1 MPSAIASI
9 AARHLTDPVRVEVTR
24 QASTA
29 PTVEQT
35 FAVVPAAH
43 KATALARV
51 LATTDAL
58 ATIVFTR
65 TRQAADEVGAALMA
79 RGLRAAT
86 ISGDVAQRD
95 REEIVERLRG
105 GALDV
110 LVATDVAARGLDVDR
125 VGLVVNYDVP
135 TEPGGYVHRVGRTGR
150 AGRSGLSLTFVTPD
164 EEPRLRAIERLT
176 RQQMTEVTVPSAA
189 EVAALRVSALLAR
202 APGRLAVGGLEP
214 YREAIHAAIG
224 AGLDPVDAAV
234 ALAAIATEAGSP
246 AEDARAI
253 APTPAQA
260 ARGAVLR
267 DGRISFTGRRRA
279 RPDAPAVGGGTRYR
293 VEVGRNHGVGPG
305 HIVGALTGEGGL
317 AGTQV
322 GRVHV
327 FASFSL
333 VDLQT
338 ELGPEAYRRIGAAMV
353 SGRRLRITPDR
364 GPSGRSAAGR
374 TAHPGTQHHRAA
386 RRG

>member
-1 MPSAIASI
+1 M
-9 AARHLTDPVRVEVTR
+9 
-24 QASTA
+24 
-29 PTVEQT
+29 
-35 FAVVPAAH
+35 
-43 KATALARV
+43 
-51 LATTDAL
+51 
-58 ATIVFTR
+58 
-65 TRQAADEVGAALMA
+65 
-79 RGLRAAT
+79 
-86 ISGDVAQRD
+86 
-95 REEIVERLRG
+95 
-105 GALDV
+105 
-110 LVATDVAARGLDVDR
+110 
-125 VGLVVNYDVP
+125 
-135 TEPGGYVHRVGRTGR
+135 GRTGR

-202 APGRLAVGGLEP
+202 VPGRLVAGGLEP
-214 YREAIHAAIG
+214 YRDAIRAAIG

-234 ALAAIATEAGSP
+234 ALAAIATEAGAP
-246 AEDARAI
+246 AEDGQTI

-260 ARGAVLR
+260 ARGAMLR
-267 DGRISFTGRRRA
+267 EGRISFTGRRRA

-333 VDLQT
+333 VDLEA
-338 ELGPEAYRRIGAAMV
+338 ELSPEAYRRIGSAMV